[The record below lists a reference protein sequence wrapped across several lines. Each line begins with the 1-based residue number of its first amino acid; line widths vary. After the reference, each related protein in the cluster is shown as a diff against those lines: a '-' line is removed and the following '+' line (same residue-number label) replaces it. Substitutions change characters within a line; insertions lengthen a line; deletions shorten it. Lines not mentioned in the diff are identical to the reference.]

1 MLVLTT
7 FHWKSF
13 ASLFDPLTLH
23 FTDNQELKAAM
34 ISAPVANTST

>member
-7 FHWKSF
+7 FHWKFF

-23 FTDNQELKAAM
+23 FTDNP
-34 ISAPVANTST
+34 IFAPRSHTSPPDKKL